1 MNFGGHLMTGWIL
14 SHAGS
19 SNVSERRAVTILAIA
34 PDVDGI
40 FILGPT
46 HWREWH
52 RTFGHNVFFAAAI
65 LFITLL
71 FLKKGRRLWLLPL
84 LSAAL
89 LSHFILDIFVTGW
102 WSLMPLWPL
111 SDWSILMSQV
121 IPENVMKYYIQIGLF
136 VFLLAVTICL
146 IIRYRRTPL
155 EIFGS
160 SVDIFFQRF
169 VSLPFRARCAFCGA
183 HAFYQCERCGATLCG
198 HHRRFVGLFNV
209 LCLPQCKVNNQAK
222 PRDSRSNR

>member
-14 SHAGS
+14 AHAGC
-19 SNVSERRAVTILAIA
+19 SNVSERRAVTILSVA
-34 PDVDGI
+34 PDLDGV

-52 RTFGHNVFFAAAI
+52 RTFSHNVFFAAAI

-71 FLKKGRRLWLLPL
+71 FLKKGRRLRLLPL

-89 LSHFILDIFVTGW
+89 LSHFILDLFVTGW
-102 WSLMPLWPL
+102 WSLTPLWPL

-121 IPENVMKYYIQIGLF
+121 IPENVMKYYIQLGLF
-136 VFLLAVTICL
+136 ALLLVVTICI
-146 IIRYRRTPL
+146 IIRRKRTPL
-155 EIFGS
+155 EIFGA

-169 VSLPFRARCAFCGA
+169 VSLPFRARCAICGA
-183 HAFYQCERCGATLCG
+183 RAFYRCDRCGATLCG
-198 HHRRFVGLFNV
+198 RHRRFVGLFKV
-209 LCLPQCKVNNQAK
+209 LCLRQCEGNNKKQ
-222 PRDSRSNR
+222 P